1 MYYPVMLN
9 IKNKKIAII
18 GGGKVAFRKAKN
30 IIKAGGKLTVIS
42 PVICDEFERLENV
55 TFLKEYYKKDY
66 IEGFFIV
73 IAATDNSLVNEQIY
87 KDCDSLNI
95 LCNIVDNKD
104 ISSFITPAVVDNDS
118 INIAITTNGSFP
130 SLSKYI
136 KDDLKDRY
144 DRFDEEYIAIL
155 EEIRKIMIKKDYKDR
170 NIIFREILELD
181 KCKLKEFLSSL
192 AID

>member
-66 IEGFFIV
+66 IEGFFII